1 MTNTYDFGDDVAIV
15 TGGTKGIGREIA
27 LRLAHGGADVAA
39 TYHSDETKAAELRE
53 KLRDYDCDTCVTQCD
68 VRDYDGVGA
77 EFDTIRDEFGQPTV
91 LVNNAGIVR
100 NNVLMR
106 MSPEDWGEVIETN
119 LTGTFN
125 CTQQICRPMMLGSGG
140 RIVNVSS
147 IAGQFGKGGQA
158 NYSASKAGVIAF
170 TRAIAR
176 EMGSRGI
183 RSNAV
188 APAVVE
194 TQMAEELPDGPNE
207 WVEKNDVPM
216 DRIAQPN
223 EVADTVV
230 FLASGQSSYING
242 EVIRV
247 DGGRH
252 A

>member
-1 MTNTYDFGDDVAIV
+1 MTGPYDFSQDVVIV

-27 LRLAHGGADVAA
+27 LGFARNGADVAV
-39 TYHSDETKAAELRE
+39 TYHSDDETAAEFRADVAE
-53 KLRDYDCDTCVTQCD
+53 YDGESRVTQCD
-68 VRDYDGVGA
+68 VRDYEAVG
-77 EFDTIRDEFGQPTV
+77 ETFDSITEAFGQPTV

-100 NNVLMR
+100 NNVLLR
-106 MSPEDWGEVIETN
+106 MSPEEWQAVIETN

-125 CTQQICRPMMLGSGG
+125 CTKQLCRPMMLGDGG

-147 IAGQFGKGGQA
+147 IAGLFGKGGQT

-170 TRAIAR
+170 TRAVAR
-176 EMGSRGI
+176 EIGSRGI
-183 RSNAV
+183 RANAI

-194 TQMAEELPDGPNE
+194 TQMTDELPDGPSE
-207 WVEKNDVPM
+207 WVEANDVPM
-216 DRIAQPN
+216 NRIAQPE
-223 EVADTVV
+223 EVADTAL
-230 FLASGQSSYING
+230 FLASSQSSYING